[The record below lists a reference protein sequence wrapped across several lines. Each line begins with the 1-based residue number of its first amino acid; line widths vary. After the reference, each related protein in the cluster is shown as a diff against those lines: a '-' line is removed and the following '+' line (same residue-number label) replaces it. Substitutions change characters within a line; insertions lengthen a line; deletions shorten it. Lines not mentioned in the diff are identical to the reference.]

1 MEAMRLKSFVLYR
14 VQSTH
19 EVYDRDP
26 ARDLF
31 GSHSILCFTGWTCL
45 ALFSL
50 WPSLFILERSEDGN
64 SLGLSVEM
72 KELSV
77 AWHSV
82 WNFSFWVG
90 TAGFG
95 HFLASCFGQILTS
108 LNPFPCVWN
117 GVMESPLT
125 YLKSVSE
132 SQMNVGKPF
141 SL

>member
-1 MEAMRLKSFVLYR
+1 MDCDFITVDRWAGSEAMRLKSFVLYR
-14 VQSTH
+14 VQVAH

-26 ARDLF
+26 AQDLF
-31 GSHSILCFTGWTCL
+31 GSHSILCFMGWICL
-45 ALFSL
+45 VLLSL
-50 WPSLFILERSEDGN
+50 WPSLFILERLEDGN
-64 SLGLSVEM
+64 SLCLSVEM

-108 LNPFPCVWN
+108 LNPFPCVWT
-117 GVMESPLT
+117 GVIESPL
-125 YLKSVSE
+125 
-132 SQMNVGKPF
+132 SQECF
-141 SL
+141 